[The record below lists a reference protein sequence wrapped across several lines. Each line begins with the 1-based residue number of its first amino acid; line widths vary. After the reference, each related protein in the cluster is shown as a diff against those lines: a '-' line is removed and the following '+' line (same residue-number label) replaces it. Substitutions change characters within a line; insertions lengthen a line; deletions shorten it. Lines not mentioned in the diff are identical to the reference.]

1 MEFPNDVWFNNKTCQ
16 IENLYRRNH
25 TIHYYL
31 KKNDIVTALA
41 EIRKG
46 VSPFVKDECNRTSL
60 DIAIVLFMR
69 KFNEFIFTSLIID
82 YLYKTKNKNE
92 EIQYVYNCKG
102 ILEKYDNK
110 TDYNGYDIFHKSDNK
125 YMDNIGMRKN
135 ANCKMTNVNDQD
147 ANFINSILLEKKIK
161 CNSLIIKDYNNTE
174 DIANEKYNNKN
185 VFFSFQKIL
194 ILNLSKNMKAQLN
207 EILRQARALLFFIK
221 ILSKNIILKK
231 SAKNVI
237 KEEIEK
243 LPFPYFYNVAIHTL
257 FKFFSPEHVKVK
269 KKKQKNNQINEQN
282 SHSSD
287 SSNSSGKGGHNAIN
301 TWDIKNPADSRKL
314 VTKILTNQLIGNEII
329 IFIGTFFSYFSNLVF
344 IFGEK
349 NFHTNLITSQYLLHM
364 SFTLDNEYLF
374 NVIINKNNV
383 FNQTQIFDWN
393 KLIDSLLPQKDLMQG
408 YYKPL
413 IYAKLCKFFLD
424 KVKKFY
430 QNKKK
435 KKNVERMQKDNLQN
449 KQIIFHHTPNLP
461 YIRAPSIH
469 KTPNTWKK

>member
-1 MEFPNDVWFNNKTCQ
+1 MEFPNYVWFNNKTYQ
-16 IENLYRRNH
+16 IESIYRKNH

-46 VSPFVKDECNRTSL
+46 VSPFIKDECNRTSL
-60 DIAIVLFMR
+60 DIAVVLFMR

-92 EIQYVYNCKG
+92 EVEYAYNCKG

-110 TDYNGYDIFHKSDNK
+110 TDYNEYDIFHKNDNK
-125 YMDNIGMRKN
+125 DMDNVGMKKN
-135 ANCKMTNVNDQD
+135 GNCKMTHANYQD
-147 ANFINSILLEKKIK
+147 ANFINSILLQKKIK
-161 CNSLIIKDYNNTE
+161 YNSLIIKDYNNSE
-174 DIANEKYNNKN
+174 NISNEKYKQKN
-185 VFFSFQKIL
+185 LFFSFQKIL

-221 ILSKNIILKK
+221 TLSKNIILKK

-243 LPFPYFYNVAIHTL
+243 LPFPYFYNAAIHTL
-257 FKFFSPEHVKVK
+257 FKFFSPERVKVK
-269 KKKQKNNQINEQN
+269 RKKQKSKKINEQKN
-282 SHSSD
+282 HSSV
-287 SSNSSGKGGHNAIN
+287 SSDISNSSSTNSSGKGEHNAIN
-301 TWDIKNPADSRKL
+301 GWDVKNPADSRKL
-314 VTKILTNQLIGNEII
+314 ITKILTNQLIGNEII

-349 NFHTNLITSQYLLHM
+349 IFRTNLITSQYLLHM

-374 NVIINKNNV
+374 NVIINRNNV
-383 FNQTQIFDWN
+383 FNQAQIFDWN
-393 KLIDSLLPQKDLMQG
+393 KLIDSLLPQQDLMQG

-413 IYAKLCKFFLD
+413 IYAKLSKSFLD

-430 QNKKK
+430 QNKNK
-435 KKNVERMQKDNLQN
+435 KKNIK
-449 KQIIFHHTPNLP
+449 KYKKII
-461 YIRAPSIH
+461 
-469 KTPNTWKK
+469 

>member
-16 IENLYRRNH
+16 IENLYRKNH

-46 VSPFVKDECNRTSL
+46 VSPFIKDECNRTSL

-82 YLYKTKNKNE
+82 YLYKTKNKTE
-92 EIQYVYNCKG
+92 EVKYRYNCKG

-110 TDYNGYDIFHKSDNK
+110 RDYNEYDIFHNNYK
-125 YMDNIGMRKN
+125 I
-135 ANCKMTNVNDQD
+135 THVNDQD
-147 ANFINSILLEKKIK
+147 DNFINSILLKKKIK
-161 CNSLIIKDYNNTE
+161 YNSFIIKDYNNNNSE
-174 DIANEKYNNKN
+174 DISNEKYDQKN
-185 VFFSFQKIL
+185 LFFSFQKTL

-221 ILSKNIILKK
+221 TLSKNIILKK

-257 FKFFSPEHVKVK
+257 FKFFSPERVKVK
-269 KKKQKNNQINEQN
+269 RKKQKNKKINERKN
-282 SHSSD
+282 HTSVSSD
-287 SSNSSGKGGHNAIN
+287 ISSSSSSTNSSGKGGYNSIN
-301 TWDIKNPADSRKL
+301 GWDVKNPADSRKL
-314 VTKILTNQLIGNEII
+314 ITKILTNKLIGNEII

-349 NFHTNLITSQYLLHM
+349 IFRTNLITSQYLLHM

-374 NVIINKNNV
+374 NVIINRNNI
-383 FNQTQIFDWN
+383 FNQVQIFDWN
-393 KLIDSLLPQKDLMQG
+393 KLIDSLLPQQNIMQG

-413 IYAKLCKFFLD
+413 IYAKLSKSFLD

-435 KKNVERMQKDNLQN
+435 KKIQN
-449 KQIIFHHTPNLP
+449 DYFKNAKIISPHISNLP
-461 YIRAPSIH
+461 YIIRPSSIH
-469 KTPNTWKK
+469 KTTNILKR